1 MTVAGTQPNS
11 LRLSGFESRR
21 LGLALALSLA
31 AHLLTWGGYEAGEK
45 LGWWQVWHWP
55 TWLQRL
61 TQKMET
67 LPVPV
72 VNYEPPLE
80 FATVEQPS
88 TEAPK
93 DAKYYSDKNS
103 RAANPDADQD
113 SDKPKLNGKQTDVPK
128 TEDVPRPD
136 FNKLQPAPPAQ
147 PANNRQ
153 PEPQLQLAM
162 NAGDLTLGKPKDSKP
177 QEQPEPRPRTLRQA
191 LAQQANRLP
200 GVQMRQEGGVHRQA
214 LVPSLDVKATPFGAY
229 DALIVEAVSQ
239 RWYDLLDSRQF
250 AQDRTGKVTLQFH
263 LNYDGTVTGMDVEEN
278 TVGELLSLVCRDAI
292 EESAPF
298 APWPS
303 DMRRMVGQNYREI
316 TFTFYYY

>member
-1 MTVAGTQPNS
+1 MTVAGTQLNS
-11 LRLSGFESRR
+11 LRLSGLESRR
-21 LGLALALSLA
+21 LALALALSLA
-31 AHLLTWGGYEAGEK
+31 AHLLTWGGYEAGKEF
-45 LGWWQVWHWP
+45 GWWQVWHWP

-61 TQKMET
+61 TQKLEAV
-67 LPVPV
+67 PAPV

-88 TEAPK
+88 TEAPEN
-93 DAKYYSDKNS
+93 AKYYSDRNS

-113 SDKPKLNGKQTDVPK
+113 TDKPKLNGKQADVPK

-147 PANNRQ
+147 QANNRQ
-153 PEPQLQLAM
+153 PEPQMQLAM
-162 NAGDLTLGKPKDSKP
+162 NAGDLTLGRPQDSQQ
-177 QEQPEPRPRTLRQA
+177 QEQPQPRPRTLNQA
-191 LAQQANRLP
+191 RAQLAHQIP
-200 GVQMRQEGGVHRQA
+200 GLQMRQEGGVHRLA
-214 LVPSLDVKATPFGAY
+214 LVPSLDVKATAFGAY
-229 DALIVEAVSQ
+229 DAAIVEAVSQ
-239 RWYDLLDSRQF
+239 RWYDLLDQHNF
-250 AQDRTGKVTLQFH
+250 AMDRTGKVTLRFH
-263 LNYDGTVTGMDVEEN
+263 LNYDGTVTEMEVPEN

-316 TFTFYYY
+316 SFTFYYY